1 MHVTSAYNV
10 LLFLAPTKTGNTGT
24 YEPIYTVNNLY
35 NDFIILQDVF
45 LTWKLCFWYIF
56 TWNLV
61 LFTSNYIDIS
71 SPIGASLYNIGT
83 RIRSQRT
90 TSSSCKCTKELR
102 CRRLFINNGCE
113 EKQQNKQEEIRF
125 KFNRHF
131 IGEATFA

>member
-83 RIRSQRT
+83 RIHS
-90 TSSSCKCTKELR
+90 
-102 CRRLFINNGCE
+102 
-113 EKQQNKQEEIRF
+113 
-125 KFNRHF
+125 
-131 IGEATFA
+131 